1 MGYPVMVRILGSQ
14 FYLEEFT
21 PDIWDTWGKET
32 YSGHR
37 ETYAMLVRGEVED
50 LKQPKGCI

>member
-1 MGYPVMVRILGSQ
+1 MGYLVMVRILGSQ

-37 ETYAMLVRGEVED
+37 ETYAMLLRGEVED